1 MVAHLHQ
8 KASYQLAWLEYD
20 VQFRME
26 IAASPD
32 RSWSCGDPWQYLSCL
47 PSDHPSNDPFD
58 VSEQEPEGRYK
69 GKGKRPLEQE
79 GEKGNPPAKQLF
91 KKAKKEVCRLHNTA
105 PNGCPYGKD
114 CIFTHRCTSCG
125 ATDEHGRI
133 ACPDSPANPAWAPT
147 DYTSAPATRR

>member
-1 MVAHLHQ
+1 MVTWGPMAVYTSHAYRRITRRMIRLTYQSRSRKAGTKEKENAH
-8 KASYQLAWLEYD
+8 
-20 VQFRME
+20 
-26 IAASPD
+26 
-32 RSWSCGDPWQYLSCL
+32 WSRKERRGIPQQ
-47 PSDHPSNDPFD
+47 NNF
-58 VSEQEPEGRYK
+58 
-69 GKGKRPLEQE
+69 
-79 GEKGNPPAKQLF
+79 F

-133 ACPDSPANPAWAPT
+133 ACPYRSDSPANPAWAPP